1 MPQTATENA
10 MTFNEGMQIDTST
23 TSASGGGG
31 RGIAIGGG
39 LGGLLFLV
47 VALLLG
53 VDRGKVVN
61 QLPADTTQDVGPGF
75 DLSKCKTG
83 ADANQFVQ
91 CRIVATGNSV
101 DAVWKQLL
109 RGYTRPRVRLF
120 SG

>member
-1 MPQTATENA
+1 

-23 TSASGGGG
+23 TSSSGGG

-39 LGGLLFLV
+39 IGGLLFLV

-53 VDRGKVVN
+53 VDPGKVATQIPVT
-61 QLPADTTQDVGPGF
+61 PAQDTAPGF

-83 ADANQFVQ
+83 ADANQYAQ
-91 CRIVATGNSV
+91 CRVIATGNSV
-101 DAVWKQLL
+101 DAVWKQLM

-120 SG
+120 SSQC